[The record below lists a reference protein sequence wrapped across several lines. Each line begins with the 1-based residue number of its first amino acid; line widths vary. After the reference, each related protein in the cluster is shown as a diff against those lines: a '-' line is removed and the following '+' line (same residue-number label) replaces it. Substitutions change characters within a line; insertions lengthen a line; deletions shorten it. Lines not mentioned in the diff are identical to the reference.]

1 MSFHWKPEHVEYGE
15 HASEIVVVPT
25 DSFIH
30 PVKLVQVMFSNVK
43 PVAG

>member
-1 MSFHWKPEHVEYGE
+1 MSFHRNPEHVEYGE
-15 HASEIVVVPT
+15 QTSEIVVVPT

-30 PVKLVQVMFSNVK
+30 PVKLLQVMFSNAK